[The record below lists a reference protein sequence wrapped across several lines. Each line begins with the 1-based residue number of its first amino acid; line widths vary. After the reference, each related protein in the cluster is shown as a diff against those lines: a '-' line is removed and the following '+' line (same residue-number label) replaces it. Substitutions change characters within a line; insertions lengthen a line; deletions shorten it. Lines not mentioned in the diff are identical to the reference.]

1 MPASAS
7 PIPAVPIATRGPD
20 VLTPAQR
27 LLEAEAAYHRLSTG
41 ASVAEVRDSDGS
53 GVKYRPADLPD
64 LVRYIAD
71 LKRLIG
77 GVGQP
82 KTIKFHTSKGV

>member
-1 MPASAS
+1 M
-7 PIPAVPIATRGPD
+7 
-20 VLTPAQR
+20 LTPGQR

-53 GVKYRPADLPD
+53 GVKYRPADLPA
-64 LVRYIAD
+64 LARYIAD
-71 LKRLIG
+71 LKRQIG

-82 KTIKFHTSKGV
+82 KTIRFHTSKGV